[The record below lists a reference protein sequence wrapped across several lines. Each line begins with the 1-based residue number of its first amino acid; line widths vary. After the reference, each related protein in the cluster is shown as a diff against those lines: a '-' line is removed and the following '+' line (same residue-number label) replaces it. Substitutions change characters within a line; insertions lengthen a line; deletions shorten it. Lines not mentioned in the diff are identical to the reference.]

1 MAILTRRNHIPAPIS
16 ADVWETITARVF
28 DGVAE
33 KINETRKVQAGLR
46 LALAATRGLLVHFGI
61 AAYVVLHDQAFLD
74 NFAHEFIEI

>member
-46 LALAATRGLLVHFGI
+46 LALAATLVAFAAFLYISGLL
-61 AAYVVLHDQAFLD
+61 LM
-74 NFAHEFIEI
+74 